1 MVEQSVAVPTVRA
14 KKTRRTRTFG
24 VGIER
29 KKFSTNTSAPKQQ
42 ADRVFYLSSAP
53 RSPVEIAPGVNTT
66 IIDTG
71 GTPQLDKRS
80 IAADNTLGTITIASG
95 SDTTALGGPSPI
107 LDSRVIAVDKTLQ
120 QKEIEDGSDTTQ
132 TTLAPQLDKRSIATN
147 NIIGATVIANGSDAT
162 ALGGPPQTLYSR
174 VIAIDKTLQQKE
186 IQDGLNTAQ
195 TIVAPQLDKRSITT
209 NNIIG
214 ATVIA
219 NGSDA
224 TALGGPPPIL
234 DSRVIAVDKT
244 LQQKEIEDGS
254 DTTQTIVAPQLGKRS
269 ITTNNIIGTTGK
281 ANGSDTTAL
290 GSPPAL
296 DVRVIAPNKTLQL
309 SKVNSGL
316 DSTSPPLPPQL
327 TKRGI
332 LPNKTIINPV
342 IATGNN
348 TTTLGGPVPTLD
360 SRTIPTNK
368 TIQELDIV
376 PGSDSTAVNP
386 APVLAQKEIA
396 KDKTVTNV
404 TIPAGSD
411 STAVNPAPVLA
422 QKEIAKDKTVTNVTI
437 PAGSDSTA
445 VNPAPVLAQKEIAKD
460 KTVTTTTSANS
471 TSLSTSSYPSTSS
484 LESTLKDDIGVDDS
498 LNEDISIISNESLPL
513 KRTSSTVSVQNIVK
527 IAAEHYVK
535 NVGSY
540 AIDSIDAIT
549 GIIANRLDGLFKP
562 SAISVAAGDNPNI
575 LERGVWL
582 KIFGSKT
589 IQDGH
594 SQSNARFENK
604 QQGFVLGADIDFKG
618 EVTGGIAF
626 SMNNSN
632 TDFFSNINNYQESKL
647 YSGILYGEFSM
658 WDNFAINAQLKYGHS
673 FIKHSILTKLPIR
686 GETRGSILGAS
697 LEGIYKFVSNRTQIT
712 PLVRVSYTSYDIY
725 DFTEKN
731 KQGNIQ
737 VQIPN
742 KKASMV
748 STFGSLSF
756 KRNFPFKTLQIEPEF
771 HFGVERVMNISHSTD
786 VISIVTDNIELVNA
800 KFIHPTKMRY
810 NFGGNLY
817 FISRRGLRF
826 GFGGDYMYGKNFRS
840 QAMFANILLN
850 F

>member
-1 MVEQSVAVPTVRA
+1 MDSSSDGSSVENRLLPDGISNVNTGGRTRLDISRKKKPVASRSAKLIATVSNSGEEESIDAAPTRTKLSISRRLKPKASRQAITTSRSGASELGGLSRGEEEAVKPSRQGRTRTFGVGIARNKIGAMAPKKEEPPKVFHLLSSKVTNPGGVTINPGNNTTIITGDVPQLYSRGIDLVKEYPEITIANGQDTTLLDQVSPILSKKKIEPIKTVTVVEQSAAVPTDGA

-53 RSPVEIAPGVNTT
+53 RSPVEIAPSVAN
-66 IIDTG
+66 
-71 GTPQLDKRS
+71 
-80 IAADNTLGTITIASG
+80 ATIASG
-95 SDTTALGGPSPI
+95 SDTTTLGGPVPT

-120 QKEIEDGSDTTQ
+120 PKEIENGSDTTQ

-147 NIIGATVIANGSDAT
+147 NIIGATMI
-162 ALGGPPQTLYSR
+162 
-174 VIAIDKTLQQKE
+174 
-186 IQDGLNTAQ
+186 
-195 TIVAPQLDKRSITT
+195 
-209 NNIIG
+209 
-214 ATVIA
+214 
-219 NGSDA
+219 
-224 TALGGPPPIL
+224 
-234 DSRVIAVDKT
+234 
-244 LQQKEIEDGS
+244 
-254 DTTQTIVAPQLGKRS
+254 
-269 ITTNNIIGTTGK
+269 

-290 GSPPAL
+290 GSPSAL

-316 DSTSPPLPPQL
+316 NSTSLPLPPQL
-327 TKRGI
+327 TKREI

-396 KDKTVTNV
+396 KDKTVT
-404 TIPAGSD
+404 
-411 STAVNPAPVLA
+411 
-422 QKEIAKDKTVTNVTI
+422 
-437 PAGSDSTA
+437 
-445 VNPAPVLAQKEIAKD
+445 
-460 KTVTTTTSANS
+460 TTTSANS
-471 TSLSTSSYPSTSS
+471 TSLSTSSYLSTSS
-484 LESTLKDDIGVDDS
+484 LESTLNDIGVDDS

-513 KRTSSTVSVQNIVK
+513 KRTSSILSVQNIVK
-527 IAAEHYVK
+527 VAAEHYVK

-562 SAISVAAGDNPNI
+562 SAISVAADDNPNI

-618 EVTGGIAF
+618 EVTCGIAF
-626 SMNNSN
+626 SMNDSN
-632 TDFFSNINNYQESKL
+632 TDFFSHINNYQESKL
-647 YSGILYGEFSM
+647 YYGILYGEFSM

-686 GETRGSILGAS
+686 GKTRGSILGAS

-712 PLVRVSYTSYDIY
+712 PLVRVSYTSYEIY

-742 KKASMV
+742 KKASMI
-748 STFGSLSF
+748 STFESLSF
-756 KRNFPFKTLQIEPEF
+756 LSATFHLKLFKLNQSFI
-771 HFGVERVMNISHSTD
+771 
-786 VISIVTDNIELVNA
+786 LV
-800 KFIHPTKMRY
+800 
-810 NFGGNLY
+810 
-817 FISRRGLRF
+817 
-826 GFGGDYMYGKNFRS
+826 
-840 QAMFANILLN
+840 
-850 F
+850 